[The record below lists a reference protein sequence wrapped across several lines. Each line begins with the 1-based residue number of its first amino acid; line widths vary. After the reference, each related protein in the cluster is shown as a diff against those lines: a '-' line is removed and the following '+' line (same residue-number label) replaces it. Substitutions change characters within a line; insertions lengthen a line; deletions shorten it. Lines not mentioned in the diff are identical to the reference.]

1 MQSLII
7 YYIKLFPS
15 YETLSFGWKPCI
27 KKYKKYFF
35 CLSLIPLA
43 IVVMTIT
50 HYAIYTRTLGEGG
63 AYHVISLLTNEF
75 ATMHWRIVSMSSAF
89 CLREGGN
96 FLSLVY

>member
-15 YETLSFGWKPCI
+15 YETLSFGRKPCI
-27 KKYKKYFF
+27 KKTKKYIAFF

-75 ATMHWRIVSMSSAF
+75 ATTHWRIVSMSSAF
-89 CLREGGN
+89 CLREGGIF
-96 FLSLVY
+96 FL